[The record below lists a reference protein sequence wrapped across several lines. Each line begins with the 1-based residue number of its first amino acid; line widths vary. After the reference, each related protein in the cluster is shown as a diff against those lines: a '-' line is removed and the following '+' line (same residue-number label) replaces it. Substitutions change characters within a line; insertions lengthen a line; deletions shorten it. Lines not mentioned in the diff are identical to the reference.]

1 MAEINLMNEAKMI
14 VGALL
19 GAVPKDTGALAS
31 SIGFNVLDNNTIEIL
46 VGNEIVDYAVHTN
59 IEWQPPINLEY
70 FPSGRK
76 RTETDKSRLKSFK
89 FGGKNPNEGWFDIS
103 LEQCLLTSAE
113 KYKGVYLREL

>member
-19 GAVPKDTGALAS
+19 GAVPKDTGALART
-31 SIGFNVLDNNTIEIL
+31 IGYVIYDDNTIEIL
-46 VGNEIVDYAVHTN
+46 VGDEIVDYAVYTN
-59 IEWQPPINLEY
+59 MVWNPPINLEY

-89 FGGKNPNEGWFDIS
+89 FGGKNPNERWFDGA
-103 LEQCLLTSAE
+103 LEQCLLALAE

>member
-76 RTETDKSRLKSFK
+76 RPESSRLRLKSLSS
-89 FGGKNPNEGWFDIS
+89 GGHNPNEGWFDDA
-103 LEQCLLTSAE
+103 LEQCLLALAA

>member
-46 VGNEIVDYAVHTN
+46 VGNEIVDYAVYTN
-59 IEWQPPINLEY
+59 MVWNPPVNLEY
-70 FPSGRK
+70 FPSGKK
-76 RTETDKSRLKSFK
+76 RPESSRLRLKSLSS
-89 FGGKNPNEGWFDIS
+89 GGHNPNEGWFDDA
-103 LEQCLLTSAE
+103 LEQCLLALAA